1 MRVYGFMRFTWLFVA
16 ILALSFASLRPAE
29 AAFPRIDARVKAALE
44 ELFKAQP
51 QARDFADR
59 ATGIL
64 VIPGYARGG
73 LIIGGGYG
81 EGALLQNRRIVDY
94 YKVRSGSIGLQLGY
108 QERDQ
113 FIMFMTPEALASFR
127 EGKEWE
133 FSADASFAVIDT
145 GMGGKIHAADFN
157 QPIIVFVNDA
167 RGLMGS
173 LALGA
178 DQYIKM
184 EPAAAA
190 TPSQQ

>member
-1 MRVYGFMRFTWLFVA
+1 MRVSGLLRFTFLFAA
-16 ILALSFASLRPAE
+16 ILALSFATLRPAD

-59 ATGIL
+59 AAGIL

-73 LIIGGGYG
+73 LVIGGGYG

-94 YKVRSGSIGLQLGY
+94 YKVRSGSMGLQLGY

-113 FIMFMTPEALASFR
+113 FVMFMTPEALESFR
-127 EGKEWE
+127 KGTEWE
-133 FSADASFAVIDT
+133 FAADASFAVIDT
-145 GMGGKIHAADFN
+145 GKGGNIFAADFS
-157 QPIIVFVNDA
+157 QPIIVFFNNA

-178 DQYIKM
+178 DQYVKM
-184 EPAAAA
+184 GPTAA
-190 TPSQQ
+190 TPQQ

>member
-1 MRVYGFMRFTWLFVA
+1 MRVSGFLRFTWLFAA
-16 ILALSFASLRPAE
+16 ILAFSFASLRPAD
-29 AAFPRIDARVKAALE
+29 AAYPRIDARVKAALE

-59 ATGIL
+59 AAGIL

-73 LIIGGGYG
+73 LVIGGGYG

-94 YKVRSGSIGLQLGY
+94 YKVRSGSMGLQLGY

-127 EGKEWE
+127 TGTEWE

-145 GMGGKIHAADFN
+145 GKGGNIFAADFS
-157 QPIIVFVNDA
+157 QPIIVFFNNA

-178 DQYIKM
+178 DQYVKM
-184 EPAAAA
+184 GPTAA
-190 TPSQQ
+190 TPPQ

>member
-1 MRVYGFMRFTWLFVA
+1 MRVSAFSRFMWLFMA
-16 ILALSFASLRPAE
+16 ILAFSLANLKPAE
-29 AAFPRIDARVKAALE
+29 AANPRIDARVKAALE

-51 QARDFADR
+51 RARDFADR
-59 ATGIL
+59 AAGIL

-113 FIMFMTPEALASFR
+113 FIMFMNPEALASFR
-127 EGKEWE
+127 AATEWE
-133 FSADASFAVIDT
+133 FAADASFAVIDT
-145 GMGGKIHAADFN
+145 GLGGNISAADFN
-157 QPIIVFVNDA
+157 HPVVVFVNDA

-173 LALGA
+173 LAIGA

-184 EPAAAA
+184 EPTSAA
-190 TPSQQ
+190 Q

>member
-1 MRVYGFMRFTWLFVA
+1 MRVSGIIRCTWLFAA
-16 ILALSFASLRPAE
+16 ILAFSFTSLPAD
-29 AAFPRIDARVKAALE
+29 AAFPRIDARVKTALE

-59 ATGIL
+59 AAGIL

-73 LIIGGGYG
+73 LVIGGGYG

-94 YKVRSGSIGLQLGY
+94 YKVRSGSMGLQLGY
-108 QERDQ
+108 QERDK

-127 EGKEWE
+127 TGTEWE

-145 GMGGKIHAADFN
+145 GKGGNIFAADFS
-157 QPIIVFVNDA
+157 QPIIVFFNNA

-178 DQYIKM
+178 DQYVKM
-184 EPAAAA
+184 GPTAA
-190 TPSQQ
+190 TPPQ

>member
-1 MRVYGFMRFTWLFVA
+1 MRISGLLKLTWLFAA
-16 ILALSFASLRPAE
+16 ILAFSFANLRPAE
-29 AAFPRIDARVKAALE
+29 AAYPRIDARVKAALE

-59 ATGIL
+59 ASGIL
-64 VIPGYARGG
+64 VVPGYARGG
-73 LIIGGGYG
+73 LVIGGGYG

-127 EGKEWE
+127 AGTEWE
-133 FSADASFAVIDT
+133 FSGDASFAVIDT
-145 GMGGKIHAADFN
+145 GMGGNIFAADFS

-184 EPAAAA
+184 EPTAK
-190 TPSQQ
+190 TQQ